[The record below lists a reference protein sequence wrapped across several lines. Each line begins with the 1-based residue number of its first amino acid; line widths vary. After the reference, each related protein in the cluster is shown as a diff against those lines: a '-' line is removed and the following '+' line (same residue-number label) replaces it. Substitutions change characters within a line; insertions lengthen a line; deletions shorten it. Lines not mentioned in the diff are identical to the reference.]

1 MRDPQRVFFLCLKA
15 ENMTESEYTPTVER
29 LRDDYRRSR
38 VWEAHNGG
46 EIYWEEFERRLKEI
60 QADAWDEGKE
70 DAMRGLD
77 IHGDTNAENP
87 YREAPNE

>member
-1 MRDPQRVFFLCLKA
+1 
-15 ENMTESEYTPTVER
+15 MTEKYAPTKHELAEAWVVPGQR
-29 LRDDYRRSR
+29 LRHAEQQKKSG
-38 VWEAHNGG
+38 WERAREADRG
-46 EIYWEEFERRLKEI
+46 IRQI